1 MNKVLIQIWEES
13 IREVGTRPD
22 GCSLHIDNQERD
34 RYISSVYEK
43 RTDSKVPDEYDRVVG
58 YPIDALI
65 EDVLFKKLKSEK
77 TIRIE
82 EHSLRN
88 LIGMEEIVVRDE

>member
-1 MNKVLIQIWEES
+1 M
-13 IREVGTRPD
+13 
-22 GCSLHIDNQERD
+22 
-34 RYISSVYEK
+34 
-43 RTDSKVPDEYDRVVG
+43 
-58 YPIDALI
+58 
-65 EDVLFKKLKSEK
+65 LFKKLKSEK